1 MTEPD
6 MSAVPPAPVE
16 PAQDYEAVAR
26 LALAQDDL
34 KGKFPGAT
42 RILCGGQI
50 ITSAASSWLP
60 GTVCLFAVPS
70 IAFAVFVMPDFV
82 RVMSPFWLVPVVVG
96 ALFSLTSAFMTAFTD
111 PGILPRRVNPRE
123 AIRMDG
129 STDYGGEPVSLLVY
143 HQSCPDILLGKELS
157 LKGDTAEQRRRLF
170 LKYCGTCEIFR
181 PPRCSHCSYCD
192 NCVEEFDHHCPWVS
206 NCIGR
211 RNYRYFFYFI
221 SSTTLLCDG
230 VAAMLGATLH
240 RLKLA
245 LPVPDAVEALTE
257 YRLIGVLIVLT
268 GLLGLSLSAMTLYH
282 AALISSDYTTSEQV
296 KRTGGKTGR
305 SCLQNWS
312 RIFCGPRPS
321 RLVQWRLYSR
331 RTSNAAV

>member
-1 MTEPD
+1 
-6 MSAVPPAPVE
+6 MSAVTAAPVE
-16 PAQDYEAVAR
+16 PAQNYEAVAK
-26 LALAQDDL
+26 LAAAQDDL

-42 RILCGGQI
+42 RILCGGQV

-60 GTVCLFAVPS
+60 GTVVLFAVPM
-70 IAFAVFVMPDFV
+70 AVFGVLVMPDFV
-82 RVMSPFWLVPVVVG
+82 RVMSPFWLVPVVLV
-96 ALFSLTSAFMTAFTD
+96 ALFSLASAFMTAFTD

-157 LKGDTAEQRRRLF
+157 IASGDAENAPQPGRRRLF

-211 RNYRYFFYFI
+211 RNYRYFIYFI
-221 SSTTLLCDG
+221 SSTALLCDG
-230 VAAMLGATLH
+230 VAVMLGVAMHLL
-240 RLKLA
+240 RLA
-245 LPVPDAVEALTE
+245 LPVPDAADVLAE
-257 YRLIGVLIVLT
+257 YRLLGVLIVYT
-268 GLLGLSLSAMTLYH
+268 ALLGLALSAMTLYH
-282 AALISSDYTTSEQV
+282 AALISNDYTTSEQV
-296 KRTGGKTGR
+296 KKTGGSTGR
-305 SCLQNWS
+305 GCLQNWS

-321 RLVQWRLYSR
+321 RLVQWRLYASAKETAR
-331 RTSNAAV
+331 V